1 MSTNLEQTL
10 SDAILK
16 SVDIIVDKKL
26 SELEYNTTINGQIV
40 DDSKS
45 KNGIYTVK
53 YETSTFI
60 AYSSD
65 TSLVKGDIVQVLI
78 SNNNSSDTRIILNK
92 VISEETQPYDFNENF
107 KNFLDMTGN
116 LTDVI
121 LNTSKSLIA
130 NNDIEENILWQ
141 YSDIKELQNYT
152 QIKLEAD
159 FQTFL
164 SNAVVGNFGL
174 RLEIITDTEILNF
187 YFTNNEMIGDAYN
200 YTSFTKQKKIF
211 DLSKLNIKEINSI
224 SLYFYQ
230 EKDSFLDKSNM
241 PLSSIDSLGNKMPAN
256 IFVDNV
262 NLSFGYNIND
272 FTPGLDIATISL
284 IKGEPETFNESIE
297 SISAELSWIHWNEEK
312 TAIIPKE
319 EILQENTYHIEWYQ
333 YQKYSDAVQAI
344 QMQRINREGPFTLN
358 ASEEHF
364 DLLEENLISS
374 LGCSYINNNNWQ
386 HLSEYDDQFQCSF
399 LVNADSMVEES
410 IRAFIVDNNTGTVI
424 ESNVLTLKNENVPNN
439 TNNINKK
446 QGIYLTP
453 LDGLNGNYYLYTE
466 SGIINNE
473 NNKTRIL
480 EVSYYNTEGEQI
492 DLIEEDNYTIRW
504 GEFPQENTMLASCEI
519 GAKPTE
525 LIYSIKDTYEPT
537 AINNTISCTI
547 TYKNGEFGYNDHV
560 ATQDFQFG
568 YSNVSNADTTLVIK
582 QIPSTLTSGNIRYT
596 NNAVLAGSKEAQFC
610 INKYDSTGKIVEL
623 TEDDEIIWGL
633 QSYDYNDENAELIE
647 EKDNIILIAE
657 NNTVTL
663 KCDTGFN
670 FNYLLFLSCS
680 YNKTV
685 VKYPIAIT
693 ADNIHYNHISG
704 ATSVIYQSFGP
715 PIYNKESYQ
724 LYDYNCNLNNLENY
738 EWSLLGEK
746 WFKLIENENILNP
759 PQSYLSNNNIPSGI
773 VYKNKNGD
781 IAWLQPI
788 VVMQTQFSSTT
799 LNQWD
804 GASILQDEEN
814 GTIAAPRL
822 ASGKKEDGN
831 FTGVV
836 LGDWFDEGEK
846 HYQYTFP
853 GQFTPNED
861 NQIFGSCTGLYGFK
875 KGQAVFGFRDSGT
888 AFIGKNN
895 GAQILF
901 DGNNSF
907 LTSSSYMEN
916 SNGLFMDLDDSV
928 FIASRKIET
937 SDNSS
942 ILQHIMI
949 DASEKSEYP
958 LQIGN
963 NTNETF
969 KINWDGTGEFSGTIH
984 ANSGDIGGWKISKNG
999 LEYRNETDEDN
1010 IQNYFLKTKLD
1021 ELETISVQFGS
1032 NFYVTK
1038 YGNVLVR
1045 GEVYADKGNIG
1056 GWKISENGLEYKK
1069 DDDDDTQNYL
1079 LKTKLNNITDVAVQF
1094 GKNFVI
1100 TGDGIVSTKNIII
1113 DGTSQLLGP
1122 INGLFKLVQVSFKFS
1137 FGSGVTKTVKFSKDF
1152 SKDASLKDYSLVGIT
1167 GIYHNASKSYVK
1179 ISQMS
1184 FNPKNKTVSVY
1195 LSKHNYSK
1203 AIKGKTGTIS
1213 LLFLK
1218 SSAET
1223 ISIDE
1228 QLDAIEEDGLDGGSI
1243 EIPVIS
1249 DSSGEGE
1256 TTQDAI
1262 NFNTHLTDFNTHLT
1276 TYASSEQYGHV
1287 KIQGCNENSDY
1298 IKLKDG
1304 VLIFESSFISTMNN
1318 NNTNLSKLTTKVNNI
1333 ETDLSKLT
1341 TKVNNLNS
1349 KIENIETDLSKL
1361 TTKVSNLATKV
1372 NNLIDR
1378 VDNYHPE

>member
-1 MSTNLEQTL
+1 M
-10 SDAILK
+10 
-16 SVDIIVDKKL
+16 
-26 SELEYNTTINGQIV
+26 
-40 DDSKS
+40 
-45 KNGIYTVK
+45 
-53 YETSTFI
+53 
-60 AYSSD
+60 
-65 TSLVKGDIVQVLI
+65 
-78 SNNNSSDTRIILNK
+78 
-92 VISEETQPYDFNENF
+92 
-107 KNFLDMTGN
+107 LD
-116 LTDVI
+116 
-121 LNTSKSLIA
+121 
-130 NNDIEENILWQ
+130 
-141 YSDIKELQNYT
+141 
-152 QIKLEAD
+152 
-159 FQTFL
+159 
-164 SNAVVGNFGL
+164 
-174 RLEIITDTEILNF
+174 
-187 YFTNNEMIGDAYN
+187 
-200 YTSFTKQKKIF
+200 
-211 DLSKLNIKEINSI
+211 
-224 SLYFYQ
+224 
-230 EKDSFLDKSNM
+230 
-241 PLSSIDSLGNKMPAN
+241 
-256 IFVDNV
+256 
-262 NLSFGYNIND
+262 
-272 FTPGLDIATISL
+272 
-284 IKGEPETFNESIE
+284 
-297 SISAELSWIHWNEEK
+297 
-312 TAIIPKE
+312 
-319 EILQENTYHIEWYQ
+319 
-333 YQKYSDAVQAI
+333 
-344 QMQRINREGPFTLN
+344 
-358 ASEEHF
+358 
-364 DLLEENLISS
+364 
-374 LGCSYINNNNWQ
+374 
-386 HLSEYDDQFQCSF
+386 
-399 LVNADSMVEES
+399 
-410 IRAFIVDNNTGTVI
+410 
-424 ESNVLTLKNENVPNN
+424 
-439 TNNINKK
+439 
-446 QGIYLTP
+446 
-453 LDGLNGNYYLYTE
+453 
-466 SGIINNE
+466 
-473 NNKTRIL
+473 
-480 EVSYYNTEGEQI
+480 
-492 DLIEEDNYTIRW
+492 
-504 GEFPQENTMLASCEI
+504 SCEI

-560 ATQDFQFG
+560 ATQDVQFG

-610 INKYDSTGKIVEL
+610 INKYDSTGKIVEP
-623 TEDDEIIWGL
+623 TEDDEIIWAL
-633 QSYDYNDENAELIE
+633 QSYDYNDKNAELIE

-746 WFKLIENENILNP
+746 WFKLVENENTLNP

-788 VVMQTQFSSTT
+788 IVMQTQFSSTT

-853 GQFTPNED
+853 GQFTPNKN
-861 NQIFGSCTGLYGFK
+861 NQTFGSCTGLYGFK
-875 KGQAVFGFRDSGT
+875 KGKAVFGIRESGT

-928 FIASRKIET
+928 FIASRKIEA

-969 KINWDGTGEFSGTIH
+969 KINWDGTGQFSGTIH

-999 LEYRNETDEDN
+999 LEYKNKTDEDN
-1010 IQNYFLKTKLD
+1010 
-1021 ELETISVQFGS
+1021 VQ
-1032 NFYVTK
+1032 
-1038 YGNVLVR
+1038 
-1045 GEVYADKGNIG
+1045 D
-1056 GWKISENGLEYKK
+1056 
-1069 DDDDDTQNYL
+1069 YL
-1079 LKTKLNNITDVAVQF
+1079 LKTKLDNPTDVAVQF
-1094 GKNFVI
+1094 GENFVI
-1100 TGDGIVSTKNIII
+1100 TGNGIVSTNNIII
-1113 DGTSQLLGP
+1113 GGTSQLNGP
-1122 INGLFKLVQVSFKFS
+1122 INGLFKLVQVSFGFS
-1137 FGSGVTKTVKFSKDF
+1137 FGSGVTKTVKFSKNF
-1152 SKDASLKDYSLVGIT
+1152 SKDESLKEYSLVGIT
-1167 GIYHNASKSYVK
+1167 GVYHNASKSYVK

-1184 FNPKNKTVSVY
+1184 FNPKDKTVSVY

-1203 AIKGKTGTIS
+1203 AIKKKKGIIS

-1218 SSAET
+1218 SSAEL
-1223 ISIDE
+1223 INIEDPSDIDG
-1228 QLDAIEEDGLDGGSI
+1228 EEDGLDGEEI

-1249 DSSGEGE
+1249 EGE
-1256 TTQDAI
+1256 TAQDAI
-1262 NFNTHLTDFNTHLT
+1262 NFNEHLTKFNEHLTDFNKHLT
-1276 TYASSEQYGHV
+1276 TYASSEQYGHI
-1287 KIQGCNENSDY
+1287 KIVGCNEEPNY
-1298 IKLKDG
+1298 VKLENG
-1304 VLIFESSFISTMNN
+1304 VLTFDNSVITKINN
-1318 NNTNLSKLTTKVNNI
+1318 HIGGANDNITDIKKQIKTLNSKVENI
-1333 ETDLSKLT
+1333 EIDLSKLT
-1341 TKVNNLNS
+1341 TKVNNL
-1349 KIENIETDLSKL
+1349 
-1361 TTKVSNLATKV
+1361 VTKV

>member
-53 YETSTFI
+53 YETSTFV

-65 TSLVKGDIVQVLI
+65 ISLVNGDIVQVLI

-200 YTSFTKQKKIF
+200 YASFTKQKKIF

-256 IFVDNV
+256 IFVNNV

-333 YQKYSDAVQAI
+333 YQKYSDAVQFI
-344 QMQRINREGPFTLN
+344 QTQRANREGPFTLN

-374 LGCSYINNNNWQ
+374 LGCPYINNNNWQ

-410 IRAFIVDNNTGTVI
+410 IRAFIVDNDTGTVI
-424 ESNVLTLKNENVPNN
+424 ESNVLTVKNENVPNN

-453 LDGLNGNYYLYTE
+453 LDGLNGSYYLYTE

-596 NNAVLAGSKEAQFC
+596 NNAVLAGTKEAQFC

-623 TEDDEIIWGL
+623 TENDEIIWAL

-680 YNKTV
+680 YNKTI

-746 WFKLIENENILNP
+746 WFKLIENENTLNP

-799 LNQWD
+799 LNKWD

-928 FIASRKIET
+928 FIASRKIEA

-984 ANSGDIGGWKISKNG
+984 ANSGDIGGWKISENG

-1010 IQNYFLKTKLD
+1010 IQNYLLKTKLD
-1021 ELETISVQFGS
+1021 ESETISVQFGS

-1056 GWKISENGLEYKK
+1056 GWKISENGFEYKNK
-1069 DDDDDTQNYL
+1069 TDEDNVQDYL
-1079 LKTKLNNITDVAVQF
+1079 LKTKLNDPTDIAVQF
-1094 GKNFVI
+1094 GENFVI
-1100 TGDGIVSTKNIII
+1100 TGNGIVSTNNIII
-1113 DGTSQLLGP
+1113 GGTSQLNGP
-1122 INGLFKLVQVSFKFS
+1122 INGLFKLVQVSFGFS
-1137 FGSGVTKTVKFSKDF
+1137 FGKGVAKTVKFSKNF
-1152 SKDASLKDYSLVGIT
+1152 SKDESLKEYSLVGIT
-1167 GIYHNASKSYVK
+1167 GVYHNASKSYVK

-1184 FNPKNKTVSVY
+1184 FNPKDKTVSVY

-1203 AIKGKTGTIS
+1203 AIKKKKGIIS

-1218 SSAET
+1218 SSAEL
-1223 ISIDE
+1223 INIEDPSDIDG
-1228 QLDAIEEDGLDGGSI
+1228 EEDDLDGEEI

-1249 DSSGEGE
+1249 NPSEEGGTAQE
-1256 TTQDAI
+1256 AI
-1262 NFNTHLTDFNTHLT
+1262 NFNEHLT
-1276 TYASSEQYGHV
+1276 TYASSTKYGHV
-1287 KIQGCNENSDY
+1287 KIQGCNEEPNY
-1298 IKLKDG
+1298 VKLENG
-1304 VLIFESSFISTMNN
+1304 VLTFDNSVITKINN
-1318 NNTNLSKLTTKVNNI
+1318 HIGGANTNITQIKNQIKTLNSKVENI
-1333 ETDLSKLT
+1333 ETDLSNLTTDLSSLTGEVNNLTIDLGNLT
-1341 TKVNNLNS
+1341 TKVNNL
-1349 KIENIETDLSKL
+1349 IE
-1361 TTKVSNLATKV
+1361 KVDS
-1372 NNLIDR
+1372 
-1378 VDNYHPE
+1378 YHSE